1 MSPLPACAQMLKPE
15 TNTDCNRMQKL
26 IPPLMERILS
36 MCDITARIYMSQVNP
51 EIRSVLLETHT
62 RKPKTW
68 LREEGLNKVKEII
81 YVKYAVTVFVSRKR
95 KRTDLN

>member
-1 MSPLPACAQMLKPE
+1 
-15 TNTDCNRMQKL
+15 MQKL

-36 MCDITARIYMSQVNP
+36 MCDIKARIYMSQVNL

-62 RKPKTW
+62 RKHKTW
-68 LREEGLNKVKEII
+68 LREEGLNTFKEII